1 MAKFYD
7 TLSDELNDFIMAQP
21 LFFVATAPRKGRVN
35 VSPKGMDTFRI
46 LGDRRVAYLDLTGS
60 GNETAAHLRDNGRIT
75 VMFCSFRQQARVLRI
90 YGRGR
95 AVRPSDPEWEALR
108 SGFGDEPR
116 PAERQIMDIAVERVM
131 TSCGY
136 AVPRFDSVEPRV
148 TFTRY
153 WENHGPEAVEEM
165 WRTLNDKSIDG
176 LPTGIVEH
184 EGDAIQRTE
193 DAVNAAGSES
203 GKKHV

>member
-1 MAKFYD
+1 
-7 TLSDELNDFIMAQP
+7 
-21 LFFVATAPRKGRVN
+21 
-35 VSPKGMDTFRI
+35 MDTFRI

-75 VMFCSFRQQARVLRI
+75 VMFCGFGQQARVLRI

-95 AVRPSDPEWEALR
+95 AVRPGDPEWEALR
-108 SGFGDEPR
+108 RGFGADPR
-116 PAERQIMDIAVERVM
+116 PAERQIMDIAVESVM

-136 AVPRFDSVEPRV
+136 AVPRFDSVEPRD

-153 WENHGPEAVEEM
+153 WENHGPEAVGRM

-184 EGDAIQRTE
+184 EDDAIQQA
-193 DAVNAAGSES
+193 DKAVNATGDGSG
-203 GKKHV
+203 GKQV